1 MKYKASTEF
10 SQDSFRMTCREVSD
24 FQSKN
29 ASGCFKYAKRF
40 FQNDN
45 EHSPL
50 TPGKIYRMSTSF
62 RWHKVNSLLPAIL
75 FAAMSLPACAERP
88 ESRAPMMNSTPVPL
102 TRNENLDSLIDLDAD
117 GFPDVAELQDEQDRR
132 NFRRWFVS
140 IAESQLYKE
149 DPAWRTD
156 DHDCAGLIRFAY
168 REAFKQHDTNW
179 LRSRPFLLDAAIPD
193 VRKYNYPK
201 VPLLKTKIFRTREGQ
216 FRETDLA
223 DTTFAVTA
231 MAAKM
236 RSYNTVFLG
245 KTLENVQP
253 GDLLFYLNAGDV
265 SMPQHSMIF
274 IGDPR
279 KPASYED
286 AVIYHTGPRDEE
298 TGVLKKVRLLDL
310 LQHPDD
316 RWHPAPENQYFLGFY
331 RWKIL
336 D

>member
-1 MKYKASTEF
+1 MKSEDGAEY
-10 SQDSFRMTCREVSD
+10 SQDSFRMTTRDECN
-24 FQSKN
+24 FQRAGMLKARGNTLWLSLFFLLLFAVIVLQSCADAPESQSPMTNAAPAATAKN
-29 ASGCFKYAKRF
+29 
-40 FQNDN
+40 DD
-45 EHSPL
+45 L
-50 TPGKIYRMSTSF
+50 TSF
-62 RWHKVNSLLPAIL
+62 Y
-75 FAAMSLPACAERP
+75 
-88 ESRAPMMNSTPVPL
+88 
-102 TRNENLDSLIDLDAD
+102 DLDAD

-140 IAESQLYKE
+140 LAESQLYKE

-168 REAFKQHDTNW
+168 REALKKHDTDW
-179 LRSRPFLLDAAIPD
+179 LRSKPFLLDAAIPD

-253 GDLLFYLNAGDV
+253 GDLFFYLNAGDV
-265 SMPQHSMIF
+265 NMPQHSMIF

-298 TGVLKKVRLLDL
+298 PGVLKKVRLLDL
-310 LQHPDD
+310 LRHPDD

>member
-1 MKYKASTEF
+1 MSYHVQIRQAVARFLLSFAVILLQSCSEAPESQPRRINTTPAAIVRTEDLT
-10 SQDSFRMTCREVSD
+10 SLSD
-24 FQSKN
+24 F
-29 ASGCFKYAKRF
+29 
-40 FQNDN
+40 
-45 EHSPL
+45 
-50 TPGKIYRMSTSF
+50 
-62 RWHKVNSLLPAIL
+62 
-75 FAAMSLPACAERP
+75 
-88 ESRAPMMNSTPVPL
+88 
-102 TRNENLDSLIDLDAD
+102 DAD

-140 IAESQLYKE
+140 LAESQLYKA
-149 DPAWRTD
+149 DPAWRAD

-168 REAFKQHDTNW
+168 REALKQHDSNW
-179 LRSRPFLLDAAIPD
+179 LRSKPFLLDAAIPD

-201 VPLLKTKIFRTREGQ
+201 VPLLKTKIFRTREGE

-245 KTLENVQP
+245 KMLENVQP

-265 SMPQHSMIF
+265 HMPHHSMIF

-279 KPASYED
+279 KPASLDD
-286 AVIYHTGPRDEE
+286 AVLYHTGPRDDEP
-298 TGVLKKVRLLDL
+298 GVLKKVRLLDL
-310 LQHPDD
+310 LQHPEE
-316 RWHPAPENQYFLGFY
+316 RWHPVPENHYFLGFY